1 VTATDAVRFGAIPRT
16 AAQTRVLLAALDLF
30 ADHGVSGTSLQMIAD
45 AMGVTKAAVYHQFKT
60 KDEIIIAV
68 TEMQLARLEA
78 AVEDAEAAQDRPQA
92 RELLLNRV
100 IEMAVEQR
108 RMVGVMQSDPVI
120 IRFLAEHKPF
130 QAFLERLYAAL
141 IGDDTGSE
149 TLVQAAMLSG
159 AIGSAV
165 KHPLVAHLDD
175 ATLRS
180 HLLRL
185 TRRLIDLPG

>member
-78 AVEDAEAAQDRPQA
+78 ALEDAEAADDRPQA

-100 IEMAVEQR
+100 IELAVEQR
-108 RMVGVMQSDPVI
+108 HMVGVMQSDPVI

-141 IGDDTGSE
+141 IGDDAGPE

-175 ATLRS
+175 PTLHS

-185 TRRLIDLPG
+185 TRRLVDLPG